1 MRPLFGGTH
10 KKKHCT
16 LYKLQPQ
23 RQIFGC
29 RDAFGGVDMEFS
41 IVIPG
46 KKLVAAAAVT
56 GKQISPLHTL
66 PCTKKAVPER
76 ISGAACR
83 VRYYA
88 KVMLASK
95 ADLSSRWP
103 QK

>member
-1 MRPLFGGTH
+1 M
-10 KKKHCT
+10 
-16 LYKLQPQ
+16 YKLQPQ

-29 RDAFGGVDMEFS
+29 RDAFGGLDKDFF

-46 KKLVAAAAVT
+46 KSWLPRRLLRENKY
-56 GKQISPLHTL
+56 LHR
-66 PCTKKAVPER
+66 TKKAAPER